1 MDEYYE
7 LWIFFYGCPDNV
19 VIQMRTYILDQAL
32 VMSYIS
38 LLWWNGGSW
47 NFLSAGDPDS
57 PIDLS
62 RPDAVLVSSDPKQDH
77 NYSSSSFQRCSS
89 RSSSSSLS
97 SLDETA
103 CDSNQGRRAG
113 SEGFH
118 SDEDSEEERSSR
130 PPSLP
135 VRHPLKVKCPV
146 PVKRARRESKPE
158 LDEELKEAAG
168 SLLHLA
174 GIRPGLDL
182 SKRGAK
188 SKKLEKHWK

>member
-1 MDEYYE
+1 MCYE
-7 LWIFFYGCPDNV
+7 CAV
-19 VIQMRTYILDQAL
+19 HVIIGVFWST
-32 VMSYIS
+32 
-38 LLWWNGGSW
+38 
-47 NFLSAGDPDS
+47 GDPDS

-62 RPDAVLVSSDPKQDH
+62 RPDSVLVSSDPKQDH

-97 SLDETA
+97 SLDEA
-103 CDSNQGRRAG
+103 GCDSGQGRRAG

-118 SDEDSEEERSSR
+118 SDEDSEEERNSR

-135 VRHPLKVKCPV
+135 VRRPLTIKCPL
-146 PVKRARRESKPE
+146 PGKRARHESKPE

-174 GIRPGLDL
+174 GIRSGLDL
-182 SKRGAK
+182 SKRTAK
-188 SKKLEKHWK
+188 SKKHRK